1 MISNSIA
8 FKSFYFL
15 IIRGEAIGCFFNI
28 GLVII
33 TMVRLCSRRHVTTTG
48 GYIVASAI
56 RELRSINLLM
66 FVTSTNID

>member
-8 FKSFYFL
+8 FKSFYFF
-15 IIRGEAIGCFFNI
+15 IISGEAIGCFFNI

-33 TMVRLCSRRHVTTTG
+33 TMVRLRSRRHVTTTG

-56 RELRSINLLM
+56 RELRSINLLIV
-66 FVTSTNID
+66 VTSTNID